1 LIRNVTNR
9 SIPLSFAGN
18 LSKLYYDLAIE
29 NSLTKNNF
37 MRKLLSVF
45 CILISFATTAQVDS
59 ATNNLMNEL
68 DNKAA
73 TAKGKMPVKVF
84 LAQRLINANTV
95 EMLQKGHLEFKVVH
109 NFGDASGSNGGIRSA
124 FGLDGSTDIKIAFLY
139 GITKNLN
146 VIVSRNKGAGQIF
159 QLWEL
164 GFKYKVLEQRENDPS
179 HPLSIAVFVNGVSSG
194 QPGGIDSTKENYF
207 RKPSDRQSQ
216 TLQLMIARKF
226 GNILSL
232 QFNPTYVHT
241 NYVVKNDVPNIF
253 AMGAAIRVPIYKRFV
268 FIADYFHPFRKQS
281 SIDSLKLKGVDFYDV
296 LGVGLEL
303 VTPGHIFHV
312 NFTNTTNILENRFIP
327 RTTTSWKKGQYRW
340 GFTITRDFVLRKN
353 RNKK

>member
-1 LIRNVTNR
+1 
-9 SIPLSFAGN
+9 
-18 LSKLYYDLAIE
+18 
-29 NSLTKNNF
+29 
-37 MRKLLSVF
+37 MRKLFFTL
-45 CILISFATTAQVDS
+45 CILINFSAMAQVDT

-73 TAKGKMPVKVF
+73 KQAGKPPVKVF

-95 EMLQKGHLEFKVVH
+95 EMLPKGHFEFKVVH
-109 NFGDASGSNGGIRSA
+109 NFGDAGGSAGGIRSA
-124 FGLDGSTDIKIAFLY
+124 FGLDGSVDIKIAFLY

-146 VIVSRNKGAGQIF
+146 VIVSRNKGAGQVF
-159 QLWEL
+159 TLWEM
-164 GFKYKVLEQRENDPS
+164 GFKYKFLEQRENDPS
-179 HPLSIAVFVNGVSSG
+179 HPVSVAVFANGASSS
-194 QPGGIDSTKENYF
+194 QPGSNDSTKENYF
-207 RKPSDRQSQ
+207 RKTSDRQSQ
-216 TLQLMIARKF
+216 TLQLMVARKF
-226 GNILSL
+226 GNILSFQL
-232 QFNPTYVHT
+232 NPTYVHT
-241 NYVVKNDVPNIF
+241 NYVIKNDVPNIF
-253 AMGAAIRVPIYKRFV
+253 AMGAALRVPIYKRFV
-268 FIADYFHPFRKQS
+268 FIADYFHPFRPQS
-281 SIDSLKLKGVDFYDV
+281 SIDSLKLTGVNFYDV

>member
-1 LIRNVTNR
+1 
-9 SIPLSFAGN
+9 
-18 LSKLYYDLAIE
+18 
-29 NSLTKNNF
+29 
-37 MRKLLSVF
+37 MRKLLFVF
-45 CILISFATTAQVDS
+45 CILISLASTAQVDT

-73 TAKGKMPVKVF
+73 ATQGKMPVKIF

-95 EMLQKGHLEFKVVH
+95 EMLQKGHFEFKVVH
-109 NFGDASGSNGGIRSA
+109 NFGDAGGSNGGIRSA
-124 FGLDGSTDIKIAFLY
+124 FGLDNSADIKIAFLY

-146 VIVSRNKGAGQIF
+146 VIVSRNKGAGQVF
-159 QLWEL
+159 TLWEL
-164 GFKYKVLEQRENDPS
+164 GFKYKLLEQRENDPS
-179 HPLSIAVFVNGVSSG
+179 HPLSLAVFANGVSSS
-194 QPGGIDSTKENYF
+194 QVASADSTRENSY
-207 RKPSDRQSQ
+207 RKTSDRQSQ

-226 GNILSL
+226 GKILSFQL
-232 QFNPTYVHT
+232 NPTYVHT
-241 NYVVKNDVPNIF
+241 NYVVKNDLPNIF

-281 SIDSLKLKGVDFYDV
+281 SIDSLKLKGIDFYDV

-340 GFTITRDFVLRKN
+340 GFTVTRDFVLRKN
-353 RNKK
+353 KKK

>member
-1 LIRNVTNR
+1 
-9 SIPLSFAGN
+9 
-18 LSKLYYDLAIE
+18 
-29 NSLTKNNF
+29 
-37 MRKLLSVF
+37 MRKLLF
-45 CILISFATTAQVDS
+45 TCYILISFSAMAQVDT
-59 ATNNLMNEL
+59 ATTNLMNEL
-68 DNKAA
+68 DNKPV
-73 TAKGKMPVKVF
+73 KPQGKIPVKVF

-95 EMLQKGHLEFKVVH
+95 EMLQKGHFEFKVVH
-109 NFGDASGSNGGIRSA
+109 NFGDASGSAGGIRAA
-124 FGLDGSTDIKIAFLY
+124 FGLDNSADVKIAFVY

-164 GFKYKVLEQRENDPS
+164 GFKYKILEQRENDPS
-179 HPLSIAVFVNGVSSG
+179 HPLSIAVFANGVSSG
-194 QPGGIDSTKENYF
+194 QQSPTDSTKENYF
-207 RKPSDRQSQ
+207 RKTSDRQSQ

-226 GNILSL
+226 GKILSFQL
-232 QFNPTYVHT
+232 NPTYVHT
-241 NYVVKNDVPNIF
+241 NYVIKNDVPNVF

-268 FIADYFHPFRKQS
+268 FIADYFHPFRPQS
-281 SIDSLKLKGVDFYDV
+281 TIDSLKLKGLNFYDV
-296 LGVGLEL
+296 LGVGVEL

-353 RNKK
+353 KNKK